1 MKFELDNFQK
11 QAIQSLLDG
20 LNVLVT
26 APTGSGKTLIAEKGI
41 EKYIQDGK
49 KVIYTTPIKALSN
62 QKFNDFQNE
71 GIDTG
76 LLTGDRNENPNANL
90 IIATTEILR
99 NMIFSEDE
107 RINEIG
113 LVILDE
119 VHYLADKERGATWE
133 EIIIHL
139 PKKITRLL

>member
-11 QAIQSLLDG
+11 QAIKSLLDG

-41 EKYIQDGK
+41 EKYIKDGK

-107 RINEIG
+107 RINEMG

-119 VHYLADKERGATWE
+119 VHYLADKKGVRLGKKSSF
-133 EIIIHL
+133 IY
-139 PKKITRLL
+139 PKK

>member
-11 QAIQSLLDG
+11 EAIKSLFDG
-20 LNVLVT
+20 LNVVVT

-41 EKYIQDGK
+41 EKYIEDGK

-71 GIDTG
+71 RIDTG
-76 LLTGDRNENPNANL
+76 LLTGDRSENPNANL

-99 NMIFSEDE
+99 NMKNMLRIFE
-107 RINEIG
+107 
-113 LVILDE
+113 
-119 VHYLADKERGATWE
+119 AQ
-133 EIIIHL
+133 
-139 PKKITRLL
+139 PKGKVKTTEPRTKMSPFL